1 MTQSQRLSIV
11 LTLNLLLIAGL
22 VVVGLTA
29 HSLGVLAAG
38 GDSVA
43 DSLAIGLGLFAI
55 HVRERSGGNSKATTM
70 VAAVNATL
78 LLLITGAVAVE
89 GIRRL
94 IGDSPEVN
102 GLPVLIASTVTMV
115 VMSLCAVIVGGDDDD
130 DDLHMRSIVLDT
142 IADAIS
148 AGAVAV
154 TGAVILWTGGFYW
167 LDPAVAL
174 IIGVVIGYQAIRLLR
189 DAVRELRGGTSN
201 RGPAPAGTEPGR
213 TVENGGRPPS
223 GS

>member
-11 LTLNLLLIAGL
+11 LTLNVLLIVGL
-22 VVVGLTA
+22 VIVGLSA

-55 HVRERSGGNSKATTM
+55 RVRERSGGSSKATTR

-78 LLLITGAVAVE
+78 LLLITGGVAIE
-89 GIRRL
+89 GVRRL
-94 IGDSPEVN
+94 LGDSPHVN

-115 VMSLCAVIVGGDDDD
+115 VMIGCAIIAGGDDDD

-154 TGAVILWTGGFYW
+154 TGALILWTGGLYW
-167 LDPAVAL
+167 LDPTVAL
-174 IIGVVIGYQAIRLLR
+174 VIGVVIGHQAIRLLR
-189 DAVRELRGGTSN
+189 DAVRELRRDPSEL
-201 RGPAPAGTEPGR
+201 GP
-213 TVENGGRPPS
+213 PPEQHRS
-223 GS
+223 

>member
-1 MTQSQRLSIV
+1 VTQSQRLAIV
-11 LTLNLLLIAGL
+11 LTLNMLLIVGL
-22 VVVGLTA
+22 VIVGLNA

-55 HVRERSGGNSKATTM
+55 YVRERSGGNSKATTR

-94 IGDSPEVN
+94 LAGSPEVH

-115 VMSLCAVIVGGDDDD
+115 VMSSCAVIAGGDDDD

-142 IADAIS
+142 VADAIS

-189 DAVRELRGGTSN
+189 AAVRELRNEPVVG
-201 RGPAPAGTEPGR
+201 GPAASGAKPG
-213 TVENGGRPPS
+213 PDL
-223 GS
+223 

>member
-1 MTQSQRLSIV
+1 MTQSQRLAIV
-11 LTLNLLLIAGL
+11 LALNVLLVGGL
-22 VVVGLTA
+22 VIVGLTA

-43 DSLAIGLGLFAI
+43 DSLAICLGLFAI
-55 HVRERSGGNSKATTM
+55 HVRERSGGNSKATTA

-78 LLLITGAVAVE
+78 LLLITSAVAVE

-94 IGDSPEVN
+94 LGRSPEVN

-115 VMSLCAVIVGGDDDD
+115 VMLGCAVIAGGDDDDD

-154 TGAVILWTGGFYW
+154 TGAVIVWTGSFYW

-174 IIGVVIGYQAIRLLR
+174 VIGVVIGYQAIRLLR
-189 DAVRELRGGTSN
+189 DALRELRMEPVVGDT
-201 RGPAPAGTEPGR
+201 APAGIKPG
-213 TVENGGRPPS
+213 PDS
-223 GS
+223 

>member
-1 MTQSQRLSIV
+1 MTQSQRLVAV
-11 LTLNLLLIAGL
+11 LTLNILLIAGL

-55 HVRERSGGNSKATTM
+55 RVRQRSGGNSKATTR
-70 VAAVNATL
+70 VAAVNAPL
-78 LLLITGAVAVE
+78 LLLITGGVAVE

-94 IGDSPEVN
+94 LAGSPEVH
-102 GLPVLIASTVTMV
+102 GLAVLIASTVTMV
-115 VMSLCAVIVGGDDDD
+115 VMSGCAVIAGGDDDD

-174 IIGVVIGYQAIRLLR
+174 VIGVVIGYQAIRLLR
-189 DAVRELRGGTSN
+189 DAVRELRNGPGVS
-201 RGPAPAGTEPGR
+201 GPAASGTNPGPD
-213 TVENGGRPPS
+213 V
-223 GS
+223 

>member
-22 VVVGLTA
+22 TVVGLTA

-55 HVRERSGGNSKATTM
+55 RVRERSGGHSTATTK

-78 LLLITGAVAVE
+78 LLVITIAVAVE
-89 GIRRL
+89 GLRRL
-94 IGDSPEVN
+94 LGDSPEVN

-115 VMSLCAVIVGGDDDD
+115 VMSGCAVIAGGDDDD

-142 IADAIS
+142 IADAVS

-174 IIGVVIGYQAIRLLR
+174 IIGVVIGYQAVRLLR
-189 DAVRELRGGTSN
+189 DAVRELRT
-201 RGPAPAGTEPGR
+201 
-213 TVENGGRPPS
+213 
-223 GS
+223 

>member
-1 MTQSQRLSIV
+1 M
-11 LTLNLLLIAGL
+11 A
-22 VVVGLTA
+22 
-29 HSLGVLAAG
+29 
-38 GDSVA
+38 
-43 DSLAIGLGLFAI
+43 
-55 HVRERSGGNSKATTM
+55 
-70 VAAVNATL
+70 L

-89 GIRRL
+89 GLRRL
-94 IGDSPEVN
+94 FGHSPVVH

-115 VMSLCAVIVGGDDDD
+115 VMSGCAVIASGDDD

-174 IIGVVIGYQAIRLLR
+174 IIGVVIDYQAIRLLR
-189 DAVRELRGGTSN
+189 DAVRELR
-201 RGPAPAGTEPGR
+201 R
-213 TVENGGRPPS
+213 
-223 GS
+223 

>member
-1 MTQSQRLSIV
+1 MTQYQRLSIV
-11 LTLNLLLIAGL
+11 LSLNLLLIAGL
-22 VVVGLTA
+22 IAVGLTA

-55 HVRERSGGNSKATTM
+55 HARERSGGNSKATTR

-78 LLLITGAVAVE
+78 LLLITSAVAVE

-94 IGDSPEVN
+94 IGHSPEVN
-102 GLPVLIASTVTMV
+102 GLPVLIASTVTMG
-115 VMSLCAVIVGGDDDD
+115 VMSGCAVIAGGDDDD

-154 TGAVILWTGGFYW
+154 TGAVILWTRRFYW

-189 DAVRELRGGTSN
+189 DAIRELR
-201 RGPAPAGTEPGR
+201 REPLDRDPAAADTGPGR
-213 TVENGGRPPS
+213 TGGKRRPRPQ